1 MENKTI
7 GFALCGSFCTHDKAM
22 QALEAVRARY
32 AHVIPI
38 VSETVAANDTRFGNA
53 HDLMREMERICDHRV
68 IATMK
73 AAEPIGPQK
82 LLDVLVICSEDIESL
97 CLVRCYPIG
106 VMYMLDNGA
115 NDEKIIAIP
124 YNDPM
129 YNIYTDIEQLPS
141 HIFEEIQH
149 FFSIYKDLEQKETAV
164 KEFGGPAEAIE
175 VIEQCIAN
183 YNKVYGSKK

>member
-1 MENKTI
+1 MNI
-7 GFALCGSFCTHDKAM
+7 WHDIDEK
-22 QALEAVRARY
+22 
-32 AHVIPI
+32 
-38 VSETVAANDTRFGNA
+38 
-53 HDLMREMERICDHRV
+53 RISSLDF
-68 IATMK
+68 IATIEISK
-73 AAEPIGPQK
+73 GSKKKYELDKETGLIILDRILYTSTHYPANYGFIPRTLGDDKDP
-82 LLDVLVICSEDIESL
+82 LDVLVICSEDIESL

>member
-1 MENKTI
+1 
-7 GFALCGSFCTHDKAM
+7 
-22 QALEAVRARY
+22 
-32 AHVIPI
+32 
-38 VSETVAANDTRFGNA
+38 
-53 HDLMREMERICDHRV
+53 
-68 IATMK
+68 
-73 AAEPIGPQK
+73 
-82 LLDVLVICSEDIESL
+82 
-97 CLVRCYPIG
+97 
-106 VMYMLDNGA
+106 MY
-115 NDEKIIAIP
+115 KRQIP